1 MAAEATEHDP
11 YHRKDVAGATGKPS
25 AARRAAAL
33 LDFDHPIMR
42 TGASSMVDWIKFEI
56 SSPHRSCGSIIPLGS
71 CCDGEA
77 ETRTSIFLLNSH
89 PVVR

>member
-25 AARRAAAL
+25 AVRRAAAL

-42 TGASSMVDWIKFEI
+42 TGASSMV
-56 SSPHRSCGSIIPLGS
+56 RQAVARLY
-71 CCDGEA
+71 
-77 ETRTSIFLLNSH
+77 
-89 PVVR
+89 